1 MDSAV
6 KWENVNIFTVL
17 SNGLATL
24 IKSFWEISL
33 ESSSTTLG

>member
-17 SNGLATL
+17 SNGLATIL
-24 IKSFWEISL
+24 RDLTCKFKYYIGIDV
-33 ESSSTTLG
+33 